1 MVRRGDRLTITRETL
16 GRGGPSG
23 LGHVGEAGTPE
34 ALFGKEFRC
43 EAAARIDLAEY
54 THWLNPERR
63 VVNIYQRYRELDPIT
78 ETCTPP
84 ELFAVQAEWEA
95 KGADDMG
102 KLVRDR
108 IPEIIRANGDTPR
121 SYVLD
126 AHAYEIALHEK
137 LLEEAAELREAD
149 NRGDRLG
156 EAADVLEVLVAMGEF
171 YGFTLDEVRRVA
183 ADKAGER
190 GGFRGRVWLE

>member
-1 MVRRGDRLTITRETL
+1 
-16 GRGGPSG
+16 
-23 LGHVGEAGTPE
+23 
-34 ALFGKEFRC
+34 
-43 EAAARIDLAEY
+43 
-54 THWLNPERR
+54 
-63 VVNIYQRYRELDPIT
+63 
-78 ETCTPP
+78 
-84 ELFAVQAEWEA
+84 
-95 KGADDMG
+95 MG